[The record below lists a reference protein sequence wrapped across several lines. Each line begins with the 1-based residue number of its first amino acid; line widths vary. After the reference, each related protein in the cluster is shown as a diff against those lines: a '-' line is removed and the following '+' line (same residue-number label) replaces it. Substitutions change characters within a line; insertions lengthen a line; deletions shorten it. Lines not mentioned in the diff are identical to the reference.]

1 MVHFLFPSFAFSF
14 HSIPIF
20 PDSPTLVPFPFPIP
34 FLSNTFTFIPFEFQ
48 LSPFVP
54 SPFPIPILLS
64 LLDTLTS
71 HSFPTSPFLPFL
83 LRSDL
88 FSDRSRHVRL
98 LGAYRYNLSLA
109 FPFLPSTPF
118 LSNPNRSTFLSSPSL
133 SFPTPKIPLSLP
145 SYSFLIHL
153 PNFPSFLSFRC
164 LPFFP
169 FSFPFHHPFSPS
181 ATFPPSTA
189 YPFPT
194 SSFPNVPTLLS
205 ETQRG

>member
-1 MVHFLFPSFAFSF
+1 MATGSLELQPSNSKCQPFLASHTFQ
-14 HSIPIF
+14 
-20 PDSPTLVPFPFPIP
+20 PFQPFPILPLYSILVPNSNFLNLDFP
-34 FLSNTFTFIPFEFQ
+34 FL
-48 LSPFVP
+48 
-54 SPFPIPILLS
+54 
-64 LLDTLTS
+64 
-71 HSFPTSPFLPFL
+71 PTSPFLPFL

-98 LGAYRYNLSLA
+98 LGAYSYNLPSNS
-109 FPFLPSTPF
+109 PFLPSTPF

-133 SFPTPKIPLSLP
+133 FFRTPKIPLSLL

-181 ATFPPSTA
+181 ATFPPSAA

-194 SSFPNVPTLLS
+194 SSFPHVPTLLS